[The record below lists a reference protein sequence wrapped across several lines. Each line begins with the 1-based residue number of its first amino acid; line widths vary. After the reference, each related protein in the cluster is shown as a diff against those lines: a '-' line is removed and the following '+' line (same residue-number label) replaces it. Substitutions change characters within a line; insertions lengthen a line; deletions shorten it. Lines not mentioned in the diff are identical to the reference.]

1 MLAEKFILVLEA
13 LLKSSQYPDGGAR
26 AKSPPPHVPVEP
38 PAKKYA
44 EAASVGDLFARRDF
58 HKASAALLQRPKAG
72 LRHQRGDDG
81 TRAGMVATPSLR
93 Q

>member
-38 PAKKYA
+38 PAKK
-44 EAASVGDLFARRDF
+44 
-58 HKASAALLQRPKAG
+58 
-72 LRHQRGDDG
+72 
-81 TRAGMVATPSLR
+81 
-93 Q
+93 